1 MTVTG
6 LCTVTVSI
14 LSLHN
19 TNSVTSIRF
28 PSGVLPNDKVAI
40 SCIFTFPLHNDYGGK
55 RAHTSNPLGN
65 NCPLLRR
72 FSASCHFRNTY
83 CFFLLNMNANAGV
96 RGSTVVA
103 VLLTLLGVQVKRQ
116 RFKIPPWFIR
126 YCSFVLVN
134 NLLSH
139 ANYTTELVNNKTT

>member
-1 MTVTG
+1 MITVEKGPTPRTPLAIIV
-6 LCTVTVSI
+6 LCYGDSALLV
-14 LSLHN
+14 
-19 TNSVTSIRF
+19 
-28 PSGVLPNDKVAI
+28 
-40 SCIFTFPLHNDYGGK
+40 IFAT
-55 RAHTSNPLGN
+55 RIV
-65 NCPLLRR
+65 
-72 FSASCHFRNTY
+72 FSP
-83 CFFLLNMNANAGV
+83 LNMNANAGV